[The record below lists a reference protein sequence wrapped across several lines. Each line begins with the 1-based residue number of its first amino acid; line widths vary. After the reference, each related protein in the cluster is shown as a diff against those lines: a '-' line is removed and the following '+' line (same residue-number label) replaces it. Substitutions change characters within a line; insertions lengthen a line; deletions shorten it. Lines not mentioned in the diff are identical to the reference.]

1 MNARIP
7 STTPSDRSTRR
18 GTRRRTPRSTTAAAA
33 SLVFGAGLLLNAGLA
48 QADPAGP
55 PPDRICILLGM
66 LGAAP
71 PACTGDGVEPMDPE
85 VAGQIDAL
93 TLSVLP
99 FFNYDVAVNAGWDTI
114 LGECVESPMGGMGYH
129 VHNMDQL
136 MNGHLNLLRPE
147 VLLFAPTEDGS
158 MQFHG
163 VEYILPADLWTEP
176 NPPEFLGRELHFN
189 PNVPPNGIWALHVWV
204 GTENPSGLFADF
216 NPEVN
221 CDFALED

>member
-1 MNARIP
+1 MNKQSPYTSGFFRP
-7 STTPSDRSTRR
+7 STV
-18 GTRRRTPRSTTAAAA
+18 AALCL
-33 SLVFGAGLLLNAGLA
+33 LVGAGAFVSAPVQAQNA
-48 QADPAGP
+48 DGP
-55 PPDRICILLGM
+55 PERVCILLGM

-71 PACTGDGVEPMDPE
+71 PACTGEHGGADP
-85 VAGQIDAL
+85 AMIDAL

-99 FFNYDVAVNAGWDTI
+99 FYNYDVAIAAGWDTI

-163 VEYILPADLWTEP
+163 VEYIIPAELWTEP
-176 NPPEFLGRELHFN
+176 DPPEFLGQELHFN

-204 GTENPSGLFADF
+204 GTANPAGLFADF

>member
-1 MNARIP
+1 MKSI
-7 STTPSDRSTRR
+7 DRSSFTRHL
-18 GTRRRTPRSTTAAAA
+18 PVSLRSLGGAALALVLLAAAQVPTTAW
-33 SLVFGAGLLLNAGLA
+33 A
-48 QADPAGP
+48 QHGGSAGP
-55 PPDRICILLGM
+55 SERTCILLGM
-66 LGAAP
+66 LGVQP
-71 PACTGDGVEPMDPE
+71 PACRGESDGTLPPDVL
-85 VAGQIDAL
+85 AQLDAL

-99 FFNYDVAVNAGWDTI
+99 FFNYDVAVSAGWDTI

-163 VEYILPADLWTEP
+163 VEYIIPADLWNEP
-176 NPPEFLGRELHFN
+176 FAPEFLGQELHFN

-204 GTENPSGLFADF
+204 GSENPDGVFADF
-216 NPEVN
+216 NPNVN

>member
-1 MNARIP
+1 MNPRI
-7 STTPSDRSTRR
+7 RNGLRFLRR
-18 GTRRRTPRSTTAAAA
+18 FHRPTSAAAV
-33 SLVFGAGLLLNAGLA
+33 SLVFGAGLFLAAGPA
-48 QADPAGP
+48 QAQSNPGGGP
-55 PPDRICILLGM
+55 PERICILLGM
-66 LGAAP
+66 LGSAP
-71 PACTGDGVEPMDPE
+71 PSCTGEGPGAMDPE
-85 VAGQIDAL
+85 IAAQLDAL
-93 TLSVLP
+93 TLSILP
-99 FFNYDVAVNAGWDTI
+99 FFNYDVAVSAGWDTI

-163 VEYILPADLWTEP
+163 VEYIIPADLWTEP
-176 NPPEFLGRELHFN
+176 NPPEFLGQELHFN

-204 GTENPSGLFADF
+204 GTDNPTGIFQDF